1 VTAWEKHKPQG
12 NGRDSV
18 SAKAPLYD
26 GCGRL
31 WTGRKQGHGAAL
43 SVEPAL
49 QNEGGGKL
57 VDETTAGLAANSAIG
72 RMVACRFERCVGLGG
87 GKALVPEVNGEA
99 GMASI
104 GDVFVCVGRCFGD
117 ERLQLIHKA
126 MDPLG
131 LGAAVS
137 REVERIADDN
147 AGATVAACKAEDGTQ
162 VAAGLRTLNGEQ
174 RLREAQGI
182 GECDADAARADIE
195 A

>member
-31 WTGRKQGHGAAL
+31 WTGRKQGYGVAL
-43 SVEPAL
+43 SIEPTL
-49 QNEGGGKL
+49 QDEGGGKL
-57 VDETTAGLAANSAIG
+57 VDETTAGLAANAAIG

-87 GKALVPEVNGEA
+87 GKALVPEMNGEA
-99 GMASI
+99 GMATI

-137 REVERIADDN
+137 GEVERIADDD
-147 AGATVAACKAEDGTQ
+147 AGATVAACKAENGAQ
-162 VAAGLRTLNGEQ
+162 VAAGLRTLDGEQ
-174 RLREAQGI
+174 GLRHAERI
-182 GECDADAARADIE
+182 RERDTDAAGADIE